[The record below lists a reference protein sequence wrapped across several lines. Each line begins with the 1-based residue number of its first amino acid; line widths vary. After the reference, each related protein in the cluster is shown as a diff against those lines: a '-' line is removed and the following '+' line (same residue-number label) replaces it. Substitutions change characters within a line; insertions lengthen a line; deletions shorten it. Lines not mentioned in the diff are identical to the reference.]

1 MLKNWKPSKE
11 RFCSRCPDTAL
22 KSRRQSWKKPLGL
35 ITRVKSFQNLK
46 SLAMLLWKKGWHGE
60 AWKPQNS
67 DQKIVLSKFSF
78 WYALKVGKC
87 SLMMRAFTAHQSMI
101 GKKKLNSPRK
111 HESLTTAFILLVELP
126 RTVCRVSEPFNFYNH
141 PPAHP
146 SSRRSFLP
154 FFPSDHPTLQLLTF
168 LKGSFDK
175 NSIAQTS
182 YFG

>member
-46 SLAMLLWKKGWHGE
+46 SPAMLLWKKGVTGRLE
-60 AWKPQNS
+60 NPRTLTKKLCCQNFHFGMHWRLGN
-67 DQKIVLSKFSF
+67 VL
-78 WYALKVGKC
+78 WWLEL
-87 SLMMRAFTAHQSMI
+87 SLLINLWLA
-101 GKKKLNSPRK
+101 KKLNSPRK

-154 FFPSDHPTLQLLTF
+154 FFPSDHPTLQLLA